1 MTINQVWTEK
11 YRPQNIEDVILN
23 DKEKEYFSS
32 LKEVPNNLLL
42 VGSPGIG
49 KSTIAKILAKK
60 FSPNSYMYINAS
72 EQGNIDTVRNLISEF
87 ISVMSIDGNQKIVIL
102 DECLEENTLVS
113 ILKDG
118 SEQKIPIKDVDPDN
132 DLVKTYN
139 FDLSRIEYRPFF
151 KIDKGVQEVY
161 EVEFENGEFIVCT
174 EDHKWYVED
183 SMTGEITRKKLKD
196 IISNNILEI
205 LTV

>member
-72 EQGNIDTVRNLISEF
+72 EQGNIDTVRNLIGEF

>member
-1 MTINQVWTEK
+1 MNINQVWTEK
-11 YRPQNIEDVILN
+11 YRPQNIEDVILSE
-23 DKEKEYFSS
+23 DEKNFFTS
-32 LKEVPNNLLL
+32 LKEIPNNLLL
-42 VGSPGIG
+42 VGNPGIG
-49 KSTIAKILAKK
+49 KSTVAKILAKK
-60 FSPNSYMYINAS
+60 FAPHSYMYINAS
-72 EQGNIDTVRNLISEF
+72 EQGNIDTVRTLISEF
-87 ISVMSIDGNQKIVIL
+87 ISVSSIDGNSKVVIL

-183 SMTGEITRKKLKD
+183 PITGEITRKKLKD

>member
-1 MTINQVWTEK
+1 
-11 YRPQNIEDVILN
+11 
-23 DKEKEYFSS
+23 
-32 LKEVPNNLLL
+32 
-42 VGSPGIG
+42 
-49 KSTIAKILAKK
+49 
-60 FSPNSYMYINAS
+60 MYINAS
-72 EQGNIDTVRNLISEF
+72 EQGNIDTVRTLISEF
-87 ISVMSIDGNQKIVIL
+87 ISVSSIDGNSKVVIL

-183 SMTGEITRKKLKD
+183 PITGEITRKKLKD

>member
-49 KSTIAKILAKK
+49 KSTISKILAKK

>member
-1 MTINQVWTEK
+1 MNINQVWTEK
-11 YRPQNIEDVILN
+11 YRPQNIEDVILSE
-23 DKEKEYFSS
+23 DEKNFFTS
-32 LKEVPNNLLL
+32 LKEIPNNLLL
-42 VGSPGIG
+42 VGNPGIG
-49 KSTIAKILAKK
+49 KSTVAKILAKK
-60 FSPNSYMYINAS
+60 FAPHSYMYINAS
-72 EQGNIDTVRNLISEF
+72 EQGNIDTVRTLISEF
-87 ISVMSIDGNQKIVIL
+87 ISVSSIDGNSKVVIL